1 MLILSGIIG
10 IFFGDT
16 ALFASLKRLGPSRS
30 AVIFALN
37 APMTVILGWFILEEY
52 LSLMTLFGCGLVFS
66 GVLIAIN
73 GRRNHEEPASIDSTQ
88 GSLSFGIILGLFA
101 AFCQAMGT
109 IIARPIM
116 AEGLDPITAAA
127 VRVGISAFLLII
139 LGFLPSPIFKP
150 KSTYTFN
157 LIGMIILSGLLA
169 MGLGMTLLL
178 YGLSLGETGVITT
191 LSATTPVLILPMLWL
206 KTGNMPPLM
215 AWVGALVSFLGIAL
229 ITVVW

>member
-1 MLILSGIIG
+1 MLIAELSALGAAFCWSISGLISIYPIRKLGAFAFNRIRMSIVFFLLAGISLTTGSWNELSLNTFKVLILSGIIG

-101 AFCQAMGT
+101 AFVK
-109 IIARPIM
+109 
-116 AEGLDPITAAA
+116 LW
-127 VRVGISAFLLII
+127 V
-139 LGFLPSPIFKP
+139 
-150 KSTYTFN
+150 
-157 LIGMIILSGLLA
+157 
-169 MGLGMTLLL
+169 LLL
-178 YGLSLGETGVITT
+178 
-191 LSATTPVLILPMLWL
+191 PVL
-206 KTGNMPPLM
+206 
-215 AWVGALVSFLGIAL
+215 
-229 ITVVW
+229 